1 MPPGLGISTG
11 VLKGWTLPEQQINIA
26 VVRTRSDSGR
36 DDGLFCAIVA
46 TTLGMAVMPLG
57 AVGENPSA
65 ASNTISA
72 PLLADLFSAGTD
84 GYHTYRIPS
93 VIVTAKGSVLA
104 FCEGRKNGAGDAGDI
119 DLLMKRSVDGGGTFG
134 GQQLIWDEGA
144 NSCGNPCP
152 VIDQSTGTIWL
163 LMTHNL
169 GHDRESAIV
178 ARTSEGGRT
187 VWITRSTDDGL
198 TWARPVQITDA
209 VKRPQWTWYA
219 TGPGAGI
226 QLRSGRLVI
235 PCDHFSDDHFSH
247 VIFSDDHG
255 ASWQIGG
262 VAGPGGNECEVVELS
277 DGRLLLNMR
286 NYRPQKSSRA
296 IAISED
302 QGETWSALALDPVL
316 IEPTCQ
322 ASIRRYS
329 AGASGKNRILFSNP
343 ASNRARENLTIRLS
357 TDDCQ
362 SWAESKLLQGGPS
375 AYSCLAVLAN
385 GSILCFYE
393 RGEKH
398 PYEKLTMARFT
409 LEWLTDGRDR
419 P

>member
-1 MPPGLGISTG
+1 M
-11 VLKGWTLPEQQINIA
+11 
-26 VVRTRSDSGR
+26 RTRSDFAR
-36 DDGLFCAIVA
+36 DNDFFRGSSRQFSEWRSCPSL
-46 TTLGMAVMPLG
+46 
-57 AVGENPSA
+57 PSA
-65 ASNTISA
+65 RILRFHPKPISA
-72 PLLADLFSAGTD
+72 PLHTDLFSAGAD

-119 DLLMKRSVDGGGTFG
+119 DLLLKRSVDGGGTFRE
-134 GQQLIWDEGA
+134 QQVIWDEGA

-152 VIDQSTGTIWL
+152 VVDQSTGTIWL

-187 VWITRSTDDGL
+187 VWITKSTDDGL

-209 VKRPQWTWYA
+209 VKRPQWSWYA

-296 IAISED
+296 IATSKD
-302 QGETWSALALDPVL
+302 QGESLVRGCARSGADRAYLSGQHPPLFRGNVGQEPHSL
-316 IEPTCQ
+316 FQSGIEP
-322 ASIRRYS
+322 
-329 AGASGKNRILFSNP
+329 GA
-343 ASNRARENLTIRLS
+343 
-357 TDDCQ
+357 
-362 SWAESKLLQGGPS
+362 
-375 AYSCLAVLAN
+375 
-385 GSILCFYE
+385 
-393 RGEKH
+393 
-398 PYEKLTMARFT
+398 
-409 LEWLTDGRDR
+409 
-419 P
+419 